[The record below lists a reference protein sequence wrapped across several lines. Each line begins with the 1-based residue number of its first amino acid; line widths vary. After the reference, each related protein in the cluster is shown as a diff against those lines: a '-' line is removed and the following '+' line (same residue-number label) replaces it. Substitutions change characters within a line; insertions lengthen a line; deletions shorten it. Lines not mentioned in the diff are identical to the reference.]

1 MPEFHFDPDLYL
13 ERIGLDFVPT
23 PDENG
28 LIELHKA
35 QFFSIPFENFDIQL
49 GKSINLNPAHLF
61 DKLVKHPR
69 GGYCFEL
76 NGLLGIAL
84 KHFGFKVRPLLAR
97 VHLAEE
103 PSGRTH
109 LLNLVEL
116 ENGPWIIDAGF
127 GAGGLRSPLPL
138 KEGVYDHETG
148 YSFSLEVKAP
158 WGWMMRTLDKG
169 AWKDSYSF
177 DLEYV
182 TKEDIEV
189 GNFYTSHSPNT
200 HFTQIRTA
208 SKPTENGR
216 ISLRNF
222 TFTEIKGEEVKTTE
236 IEDNP
241 GYLDFLREKFGI
253 DLNTH
258 YKELKKLTT

>member
-1 MPEFHFDPDLYL
+1 MHQFLFKAAPYL
-13 ERIGLDFVPT
+13 QRIGLKKPPVVNKT
-23 PDENG
+23 G
-28 LIELHKA
+28 LTELHHA
-35 QFFSIPFENFDIQL
+35 QFFHIPFENFDIQM
-49 GKSINLNPAHLF
+49 GKSINVDKQYIF
-61 DKLVKHPR
+61 EKLVNNKR

-76 NGLLGIAL
+76 NGLLGMAL
-84 KHFGFKVRPLLAR
+84 QHFGFKVRPLLAR
-97 VHLAEE
+97 VHLGPT

-116 ENGPWIIDAGF
+116 EEGPWIIDAGF

-138 KEGVYDHETG
+138 KEGIYEHPTG
-148 YSFSLEVKAP
+148 NKYSLELQAP
-158 WGWMMRTLDKG
+158 WGWMMRTFDKG
-169 AWKDSYSF
+169 EWKDSYSF

-182 TKEDIEV
+182 TPEDIEL

-222 TFTEIKGEEVKTTE
+222 TFTEIKHHEVIMRE
-236 IEDNP
+236 IEDGP
-241 GYLDFLREKFGI
+241 GYLDFLKERFDIE
-253 DLNTH
+253 LNINYEH
-258 YKELKKLTT
+258 LLKI

>member
-1 MPEFHFDPDLYL
+1 MSEFHFNADLYL
-13 ERIGLDFVPT
+13 ERIGLNFVPT
-23 PDENG
+23 PDKKG
-28 LIELHKA
+28 LIALHKA

-49 GKSINLNPAHLF
+49 GKSINLDPAHLF
-61 DKLVKHPR
+61 EKLVKHQR

-76 NGLLGIAL
+76 NGLLGMAL
-84 KHFGFKVRPLLAR
+84 SNFGFKVRPLLAR

-109 LLNLVEL
+109 LLNMVEL
-116 ENGPWIIDAGF
+116 EQGPWIIDAGF

-138 KEGVYDHETG
+138 KAGTYEHETG
-148 YSFSLEVKAP
+148 YSFRLEEKAP
-158 WGWMMRTLDKG
+158 WGWMMRTLDKEK
-169 AWKDSYSF
+169 WKDSYSF

-182 TKEDIEV
+182 TREDIEV

-208 SKPTENGR
+208 SKPTETGR

-222 TFTEIKGEEVKTTE
+222 TFTEIIGGEVKTME
-236 IEDNP
+236 IENSP
-241 GYLDFLREKFGI
+241 AYLDFLKEKFGI
-253 DLNTH
+253 NLNVK
-258 YKELKKLTT
+258 YESLKKLTT